1 MNDLNWTLLR
11 TRVRPPPPPPFLLD
25 KTISVGYNIIERKK
39 MKPLKIEPKEVDI
52 IVASLGNSLD
62 IWGKRID
69 SGDLPEDFDD
79 GIAESLFL
87 DMLATYDKFLEFQD
101 QMSAPPKDEIENL
114 PENVLPFR
122 TSDDH

>member
-1 MNDLNWTLLR
+1 
-11 TRVRPPPPPPFLLD
+11 
-25 KTISVGYNIIERKK
+25 

-69 SGDLPEDFDD
+69 SGNLPEEFDD

-87 DMLATYDKFLEFQD
+87 DMLATYDKFLVLQLE
-101 QMSAPPKDEIENL
+101 MSEELDREPEEL
-114 PENVLPFR
+114 PENVLEFPGR
-122 TSDDH
+122 D

>member
-1 MNDLNWTLLR
+1 
-11 TRVRPPPPPPFLLD
+11 
-25 KTISVGYNIIERKK
+25 

-69 SGDLPEDFDD
+69 NEDLPEDFDN

-101 QMSAPPKDEIENL
+101 QMSKGTEDKIEDL
-114 PENVLPFR
+114 PENVLQFPP
-122 TSDDH
+122 S

>member
-1 MNDLNWTLLR
+1 
-11 TRVRPPPPPPFLLD
+11 
-25 KTISVGYNIIERKK
+25 
-39 MKPLKIEPKEVDI
+39 MKPLKIEPKEIDI

-69 SGDLPEDFDD
+69 NGDLPEDFDD

-101 QMSAPPKDEIENL
+101 QMFEDPEGEVENL
-114 PENVLPFR
+114 PENVLKFPS
-122 TSDDH
+122 T

>member
-1 MNDLNWTLLR
+1 
-11 TRVRPPPPPPFLLD
+11 
-25 KTISVGYNIIERKK
+25 

-69 SGDLPEDFDD
+69 NGDLPEDFDN

-101 QMSAPPKDEIENL
+101 QMSEYPEDEVENL
-114 PENVLPFR
+114 PENVLQFPSFQELIEMEFF
-122 TSDDH
+122 

>member
-1 MNDLNWTLLR
+1 
-11 TRVRPPPPPPFLLD
+11 
-25 KTISVGYNIIERKK
+25 

-69 SGDLPEDFDD
+69 SGNLPEEFDD

-87 DMLATYDKFLEFQD
+87 DMLATYDKFLVLQLE
-101 QMSAPPKDEIENL
+101 MSEELDREPEEL
-114 PENVLPFR
+114 PENVLEFPGR
-122 TSDDH
+122 N

>member
-1 MNDLNWTLLR
+1 
-11 TRVRPPPPPPFLLD
+11 
-25 KTISVGYNIIERKK
+25 

-69 SGDLPEDFDD
+69 NGDLPEDFDD

-101 QMSAPPKDEIENL
+101 QMSTPPEDEIEEL
-114 PENVLPFR
+114 PENVLQFPP
-122 TSDDH
+122 S

>member
-1 MNDLNWTLLR
+1 
-11 TRVRPPPPPPFLLD
+11 
-25 KTISVGYNIIERKK
+25 

-69 SGDLPEDFDD
+69 AGDLPEDFDN
-79 GIAESLFL
+79 GVAEGLFL

-101 QMSAPPKDEIENL
+101 QMSEDLEDKNEEL
-114 PENVLPFR
+114 PENVLQFPPN
-122 TSDDH
+122 